1 MNTFTRFLLLALSCL
16 SLSSAFTVVPKTTM
30 MRPPM
35 PTASLES
42 PRSETALNE
51 MMVDMAGG
59 ALADVAPLGS
69 IFMLLLVGAIIE
81 ISTPGRAKK

>member
-1 MNTFTRFLLLALSCL
+1 
-16 SLSSAFTVVPKTTM
+16 
-30 MRPPM
+30 
-35 PTASLES
+35 
-42 PRSETALNE
+42 